1 MKENEIE
8 GIKKIEI
15 KVVVL
20 DFVMVYSFCSKVTK
34 MKMWGRRSNCVV
46 VIEFV
51 PDRVDDEV
59 NIWWPNIEGAEIVT
73 FSFKRWVG
81 VSWFL

>member
-34 MKMWGRRSNCVV
+34 MKM
-46 VIEFV
+46 
-51 PDRVDDEV
+51 
-59 NIWWPNIEGAEIVT
+59 
-73 FSFKRWVG
+73 
-81 VSWFL
+81 